1 MSNDNAQPTP
11 DSSPV
16 DPDSLGFV
24 EPQEDPDEKDVEA
37 TEPEGQDL
45 PPVEAPSS
53 AFLLQ
58 LFMIPMIIVAIV
70 VTVWLM
76 FSWLA
81 HLGSD
86 PRDLVR
92 DLGSLNKSSWQKAW
106 TLSNLLRDPENDEL
120 KDDQELA
127 NELIRVLEKEL
138 ENGSFDPARI
148 RLRMFLSHCLGE
160 FRLQSNI
167 PTLLKAATLERDL
180 AEVDVRLAALESLAK
195 LTQNVGPE
203 KVRGDADLLDAL
215 LSISQLREDN
225 PTLQHRNEIRSVA
238 AYTLGVLGGPQAL
251 DRLAQ
256 MTLDSYTNSRFTAAT
271 GLARYGD
278 PRAVNVLLQML
289 NPDDPTVVAG
299 EKTAESEINK
309 RSLVIRNGI
318 RAVEIFS
325 QKGPRE
331 ALEELLLALE
341 HIESTELP
349 VTIKLQ
355 AKETLLKIR

>member
-1 MSNDNAQPTP
+1 MSNDNDQRLSG
-11 DSSPV
+11 SSPV
-16 DPDSLGFV
+16 DPDSPG
-24 EPQEDPDEKDVEA
+24 EDAPHEDPADEAAQQSAKE
-37 TEPEGQDL
+37 L
-45 PPVEAPSS
+45 PPVAAPSA

-58 LFMIPMIIVAIV
+58 LFLIPMIIVSIV

-81 HLGSD
+81 HLGTD

-106 TLSNLLRDPENDEL
+106 TLSNLLRDSENDAI
-120 KDDQELA
+120 KDDEELVGD
-127 NELIRVLEKEL
+127 LIQVLEKEL
-138 ENGSFDPARI
+138 ESGKLDPARI
-148 RLRMFLSHCLGE
+148 RLRIFLSHCLGE
-160 FRLQSNI
+160 FRLQSSI

-203 KVRGDADLLDAL
+203 KVRGRDDLIETL

-238 AYTLGVLGGPQAL
+238 AFTLGVIGGPRSL

-256 MTLDSYTNSRFTAAT
+256 MTLDSYTNSRFNAAT

-278 PRAVNVLLQML
+278 PRAVNALLQML
-289 NPDDPTVVAG
+289 NPDDPMVVAG
-299 EKTAESEINK
+299 EKTPQARVNK
-309 RSLVIRNGI
+309 RSMVIRNGI
-318 RAVEIFS
+318 RAVEVFAR
-325 QKGPRE
+325 KGTGE
-331 ALEELLLALE
+331 GLEQLLAALE
-341 HIESTELP
+341 HIKSTNLP
-349 VTIKLQ
+349 VAIKLQ